1 MLSIRMRASKKVK
14 SQKSN
19 VKDDNLKLE
28 TRDATLNEIH
38 ISGAEGIFHD
48 KERARIVGEYI
59 KRAMDH
65 PRGTP
70 DRIVI
75 TIEKIE
81 RTPMM
86 IGTVPVTTLENASVS
101 EAEESVKKVLTAS
114 GISAKAVKNALK
126 VVYGDETM
134 RGASLICAGSGRRVE
149 PDKKRGVRATCFG
162 ISRAAERSLAAMLAK
177 GGLNNT
183 TVKEALVLASK
194 VASHRSILAELCI
207 SDDPH
212 YTTGY
217 VSSRSC
223 GYVRIPRIK
232 KKGQKKGGRVFFIE
246 ENTDIRSLIEFMEKT
261 PVMINR
267 ISKCKGV
274 RPIDEII
281 NCHNL

>member
-19 VKDDNLKLE
+19 VKRDHLKLE
-28 TRDATLNEIH
+28 TRDAKLNEIH
-38 ISGAEGIFHD
+38 ISGAEGIFHER
-48 KERARIVGEYI
+48 ERARIVGEYI

-65 PRGTP
+65 PRGAP

-75 TIEKIE
+75 TIERI
-81 RTPMM
+81 RRAPTMVRM
-86 IGTVPVTTLENASVS
+86 APVTTLRNNSVP
-101 EAEESVKKVLTAS
+101 EARESIKKILRAS

-162 ISRAAERSLAAMLAK
+162 VSGAAERSLAAMLSEQ
-177 GGLNNT
+177 GLNNT
-183 TVKEALVLASK
+183 TVKEALLLASK
-194 VASHRSILAELCI
+194 VVSCRSVLAELCV

-217 VSSRSC
+217 VSTRNY

-232 KKGQKKGGRVFFIE
+232 KKGEKKGGRVFFVE
-246 ENTDIRSLIEFMEKT
+246 DNADIGTLIEFIEKT
-261 PVMINR
+261 PVIVNR
-267 ISKCKGV
+267 VAECRGM
-274 RPIDEII
+274 RRIDELIDH
-281 NCHNL
+281 HNM

>member
-14 SQKSN
+14 SQTSN
-19 VKDDNLKLE
+19 VKRDNLKLE
-28 TRDATLNEIH
+28 TRDAKPDDIH
-38 ISGAEGIFHD
+38 ISGAEGIFHER
-48 KERARIVGEYI
+48 KRARIVGEYI

-70 DRIVI
+70 DSIVI
-75 TIEKIE
+75 TIERIQ
-81 RTPMM
+81 RAPTMVRM
-86 IGTVPVTTLENASVS
+86 APVTTLRNNSVP
-101 EAEESVKKVLTAS
+101 EATESIKKILRAS

-162 ISRAAERSLAAMLAK
+162 VSGAAERSLAVMLAEQ
-177 GGLNNT
+177 GLNNT
-183 TVKEALVLASK
+183 TVKEALLLASK
-194 VASHRSILAELCI
+194 VVSCRSVLAELCV

-217 VSSRSC
+217 VSTRSY

-232 KKGQKKGGRVFFIE
+232 KKGEKKGGRVFFVE
-246 ENTDIRSLIEFMEKT
+246 DDADIGALIEFIEKT
-261 PVMINR
+261 PVIVNR
-267 ISKCKGV
+267 ITECRGM
-274 RPIDEII
+274 RRIDEII
-281 NCHNL
+281 DHHNM